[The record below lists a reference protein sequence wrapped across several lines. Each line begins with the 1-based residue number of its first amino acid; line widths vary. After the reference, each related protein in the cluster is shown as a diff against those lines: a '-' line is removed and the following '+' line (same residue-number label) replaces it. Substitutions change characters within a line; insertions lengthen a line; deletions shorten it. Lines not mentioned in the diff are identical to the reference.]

1 MSKILASDF
10 YNRAMKLSGREPDPF
25 DFDDVDSPY
34 YGKLVYLNGDYFIFK
49 AHPTNRY
56 VGFCGIHKVYT
67 GIGGQYEWRMCGC
80 EERNW
85 HYGRYSLDSVL
96 LAQSS
101 MEFFQDV
108 LKQSGFIWDEKQLK
122 LVNVEI

>member
-1 MSKILASDF
+1 MNKNLANDF
-10 YNRAMKLSGREPDPF
+10 YSQAMKLSGKEVKPYDPF

-49 AHPTNRY
+49 AHPANRY

-67 GIGGQYEWRMCGC
+67 GIGGQHEWRMCGS
-80 EERNW
+80 ENHNW

-96 LAQSS
+96 LA
-101 MEFFQDV
+101 
-108 LKQSGFIWDEKQLK
+108 
-122 LVNVEI
+122 